1 MSSFLFI
8 AGTPAVDFVN
18 TEIVSEGERVD
29 LLQTEQDLWR
39 WVRAAGLAPAGPPAD
54 QPARPPARLRQAKE
68 LRRHLRALFLRG
80 KPRKSEIDAINAALA
95 RGHGSFRL
103 ERKGGVYRTRFAADS
118 DDPLFLV
125 AAAAAELIAT
135 ADLSLIKPC
144 GGTQCILLFYDT
156 TKSHTRRWCSMAG
169 CGNRMK
175 AALHYQR
182 SREGRE

>member
-29 LLQTEQDLWR
+29 LLQTEADVRR
-39 WVRAAGLAPAGPPAD
+39 WVKEAGLALSEAEG
-54 QPARPPARLRQAKE
+54 PARLREAKE

-95 RGHGSFRL
+95 RGRGSFRL
-103 ERKGGVYRTRFAADS
+103 EGKGGAYRTRFAADS
-118 DDPLFLV
+118 DDPLFLI

-135 ADLSLIKPC
+135 GDLSLIKPC

-156 TKSHTRRWCSMAG
+156 TKSHTRRWCSMAV

-175 AALHYQR
+175 AAAHYRR
-182 SREGRE
+182 SRINR

>member
-1 MSSFLFI
+1 MSPFLFI

-29 LLQTEQDLWR
+29 LLQTEADVRR
-39 WVRAAGLAPAGPPAD
+39 WVKEAGLALSEAEG
-54 QPARPPARLRQAKE
+54 PPARLRQAKE
-68 LRRHLRALFLRG
+68 LRKHLRALFLRG
-80 KPRKSEIDAINAALA
+80 KPRKNEIDAINAALA
-95 RGHGSFRL
+95 RGRGSFRL
-103 ERKGGVYRTRFAADS
+103 ERKGGAYRTRFAADS
-118 DDPLFLV
+118 DDPLFLI

-135 ADLSLIKPC
+135 GDLSLIKPC